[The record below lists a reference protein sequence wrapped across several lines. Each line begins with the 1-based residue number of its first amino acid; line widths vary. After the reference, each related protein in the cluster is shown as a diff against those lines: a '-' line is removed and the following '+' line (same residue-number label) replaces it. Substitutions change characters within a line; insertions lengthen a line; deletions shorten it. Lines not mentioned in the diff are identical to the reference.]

1 MQVAAGAMT
10 SAGCVDSMRCKSR
23 AMVLPKTTSRQEQGQ
38 EQEQEQQGYRLTR
51 GENAGVIVCTVFA
64 IVMNVLT
71 AVR

>member
-1 MQVAAGAMT
+1 
-10 SAGCVDSMRCKSR
+10 
-23 AMVLPKTTSRQEQGQ
+23 MVLPKTTSRQEQGQ